1 MFGGSVGVWF
11 CQLGM
16 PRVVQEL
23 SQRPFFRD
31 RTIVPLCFSHEG
43 YKQPQQAVLLTYFLS
58 IGQQF
63 DLVINLDGFNEV
75 ALSRLN
81 QERGFDLSMPSAMH
95 LEGLRTLIDGGTMT
109 PEKLRSLA
117 AIDSDQ
123 QRLNGLADRLNR
135 ARMAVMC
142 VLLERYYRVVEAR
155 ASQAEQARFAALPAA
170 SSGSSALRHAAP
182 GPRAPDRFFGDVAA
196 MWVRTSALM
205 RSALRQGATYVHLL
219 QPNQYATARRFGDA
233 EAKAGLEPGVTIQAG
248 SRARLP
254 RLDRGGERTAG
265 HADRPHIFDATRVFD
280 AEPAPV
286 YVDDCCHFTKK
297 GNELLADFA
306 VQAVRSVR
314 PDW

>member
-1 MFGGSVGVWF
+1 M
-11 CQLGM
+11 
-16 PRVVQEL
+16 
-23 SQRPFFRD
+23 
-31 RTIVPLCFSHEG
+31 
-43 YKQPQQAVLLTYFLS
+43 S

-155 ASQAEQARFAALPAA
+155 
-170 SSGSSALRHAAP
+170 
-182 GPRAPDRFFGDVAA
+182 
-196 MWVRTSALM
+196 
-205 RSALRQGATYVHLL
+205 
-219 QPNQYATARRFGDA
+219 
-233 EAKAGLEPGVTIQAG
+233 
-248 SRARLP
+248 
-254 RLDRGGERTAG
+254 
-265 HADRPHIFDATRVFD
+265 
-280 AEPAPV
+280 
-286 YVDDCCHFTKK
+286 
-297 GNELLADFA
+297 
-306 VQAVRSVR
+306 
-314 PDW
+314 